1 VPGGAAM
8 MLTAAVVPPS
18 ATQLELAK
26 SLRAAT
32 DDLPAPPQ
40 PEVRKRS
47 FLRLGSPTVPTT
59 SQPVAI
65 EDVLRFVEPQGMHVL
80 IAQFGKLTTDQAVRL
95 ARAIGEAAPSWPRA
109 ELTIRGAT
117 ILESAD
123 GRSIWAELDGELTEL
138 VEIARGVSGIAQRL
152 GFRFDR
158 RRFQPRIHV
167 ATLSEESAAA
177 DAAAASVVAALDR
190 FDHEPWVVD
199 HVSLLKKVFHAQG
212 AETVE
217 AARIA
222 IS

>member
-1 VPGGAAM
+1 M

-32 DDLPAPPQ
+32 DDVPTPTPQ

-47 FLRLGSPTVPTT
+47 FLRLGSSAVPTT
-59 SQPVAI
+59 SQPATI
-65 EDVLRFVEPQGMHVL
+65 EDVLRFVEPEDMRVL
-80 IAQFGKLTTDQAVRL
+80 IAQFGNLTTDQAFRL
-95 ARAIGEAAPSWPRA
+95 AAAIGEAAPSWPRA
-109 ELTIRGAT
+109 AVRIRGAT
-117 ILESAD
+117 ILDSAD
-123 GRSIWAELDGELTEL
+123 GRSIWAEFDGDVTEL
-138 VEIARGVSGIAQRL
+138 IEIARGVSGIARRL

-167 ATLSEESAAA
+167 ATLRQESAAA
-177 DAAAASVVAALDR
+177 DAAAAAVVAALDR
-190 FDHEPWVVD
+190 FDCEPWVVD

-222 IS
+222 IG